1 MKKLLSVVLVMLLA
15 VGMTGCGSSSNGKT
29 ELLIGYLQTIHHMNL
44 TTIRKKWLD
53 SILI

>member
-29 ELLIGYLQTIHHMNL
+29 ELLIGVSQFISQMSVFYEKLYT
-44 TTIRKKWLD
+44 
-53 SILI
+53 